1 MFVATGFNQQD
12 IVKDGLV
19 LWLDANDKT
28 SYPGTGTTWRDLS
41 RGGNNGTL
49 TNGPTYNSANG
60 GSIVFDGVDD
70 NVVLGNVLNLGTGDM
85 TINSWINL
93 ASLNTYQFIYSKA
106 FYGGQNYR
114 YGLGVFNDNKLWGFV
129 QGNGGP
135 DITPTGTTTLNT
147 NTWYMA
153 TMVINR
159 NSNIQLYLN
168 GTLETL
174 IGDATISQWVGL
186 NFQSDN
192 PARWASY
199 TNTDNISP
207 NLLLNGKIG
216 VGQIYNRVL
225 SAQEVLQNY
234 NANKNR
240 FGL

>member
-1 MFVATGFNQQD
+1 MFTPLAFKQPQLVTN
-12 IVKDGLV
+12 GLV
-19 LWLDANDKT
+19 LYLDAGDRT
-28 SYPGTGTTWRDLS
+28 SYVSGSTVWRSLSGDLTGS
-41 RGGNNGTL
+41 L
-49 TNGPTYNSANG
+49 TNGPTFNSGNG

-93 ASLNTYQFIYSKA
+93 ASLGTFQVIYSKA

-114 YGLGVFNDNKLWGFV
+114 YAMGVFDNNKLWGFI
-129 QGNGGP
+129 QGNGGS

-174 IGDATISQWVGL
+174 IGDATISQWAGL
-186 NFQSDN
+186 DFQSDN

-199 TNTDNISP
+199 TFSDNISP
-207 NLLLNGKIG
+207 NLLLNGRIG
-216 VGQIYNRVL
+216 VGQIYNRTL
-225 SAQEVLQNY
+225 SASEVLQNF
-234 NANKNR
+234 NAQRQR
-240 FGL
+240 FNI